1 MEENY
6 EIGYNFKKIYL
17 HLPRK
22 RIIPAKM
29 IMKKYFYPILIC
41 CSLSVEMTIA
51 QSKPAFL
58 NPSLPV
64 NERVNDLIS
73 RMTAQEKVSQMMN
86 STPAIPRLHIAAYN
100 WWSEALHG
108 VARSGVA
115 TVFPQAI
122 GMAAAFDPAL
132 VKKEGDAISDEARA
146 MYNAAAAKGY
156 YLQYGGLTFW
166 SPNIN
171 IFRDPRW
178 GRGQETYGEDPYLTS
193 QMATAFIEGM
203 QGNNPKYLKV
213 GACAKHFAAYSG
225 PEKLRHEFD
234 AKVSMHDL
242 YATYLPAF
250 HSAVKAGVIGVMCA
264 YNAVNGKPCCSNT
277 YLLDDV
283 LKKKW
288 GFKGYIVSDC
298 DAISD
303 IAEGHHYESDAL
315 NAAAVS
321 LKRGVNLNCGDTYVN
336 LTEALQKGLITEQ
349 DLDSSLAV
357 LLRIRFQLGM
367 FDPPK
372 DDPYN
377 AIPYSVV
384 NSPAHR
390 ALAKRAALESIVMLK
405 NDGVLPLKNDLSKYF
420 VTGPNADNIY
430 SLLGNYY
437 GVNTKF
443 VTFLEGIAA
452 DVAPGSQVQY
462 KPGTE
467 LNHPNVNP
475 EDWTTGDAHAS
486 DVTIVVLG
494 INGEIE
500 GEEGESIQSS
510 TYGDR
515 MNYNL
520 PENQIEFLRKLRAHN
535 KKPIIA
541 VITGGSPMNLAPVDS
556 LADAVLLAW
565 YPGEEGGAAVADIIF
580 GKESPSGKLPVT
592 FPMSYSQLPPFDD
605 YSMQGRT
612 YRYMSATPLYPFGF
626 GLSYAHFT
634 FSNMKISSPVI
645 KKGQTYQV
653 SAKVTNDGKYTGEE
667 VAQLYISDKSGRK
680 DVPFYALKG
689 FKRIFLKPGESKEVS
704 FTITPEMMKVVNENG
719 ISVMDAG
726 KHEIFIA
733 GAVPV
738 ARSEALGAARP
749 VSVVCMVE

>member
-1 MEENY
+1 MQKTY
-6 EIGYNFKKIYL
+6 LSLLISCGMMLVGY
-17 HLPRK
+17 
-22 RIIPAKM
+22 
-29 IMKKYFYPILIC
+29 
-41 CSLSVEMTIA
+41 SLKA
-51 QSKPAFL
+51 QNVTAYL
-58 NPSLPV
+58 NPSLSV

-73 RMTAQEKVSQMMN
+73 RMTTQEKVSQMMN
-86 STPAIPRLHIAAYN
+86 DAPAIPRLHIQAYN

-122 GMAAAFDPAL
+122 GMAATFDPAL
-132 VKKEGDAISDEARA
+132 VKEEGDVISSEARA
-146 MYNAAAAKGY
+146 MYNAANKEGY
-156 YLQYGGLTFW
+156 HLQYGGLTFW

-178 GRGQETYGEDPYLTS
+178 GRGQETYGEDPFLTS
-193 QMATAFIEGM
+193 KMAVAFITGM
-203 QGNNPKYLKV
+203 QGDNPKYLKV

-225 PEKLRHEFD
+225 PEKLRHGFN
-234 AKVSMHDL
+234 AKVSIHDL

-250 HSAVKAGVIGVMCA
+250 HAAVKAGVIGVMCA
-264 YNAVNGKPCCSNT
+264 YNAVNGEPCCANT

-283 LKKKW
+283 LRKKW
-288 GFKGYIVSDC
+288 GFSGYIVSDC

-349 DLDSSLAV
+349 QLDSSLAV

-367 FDPPK
+367 FDPKK
-372 DDPYN
+372 DNPYN

-384 NSPAHR
+384 NSSSHR

-405 NDGVLPLKNDLSKYF
+405 NDGVLPLKNNLSKYF
-420 VTGPNADNIY
+420 VTGPNAADIY

-467 LNHPNVNP
+467 LNHANLNP

-494 INGEIE
+494 INGELE

-515 MNYNL
+515 VNYNL
-520 PENQIEFLRKLRAHN
+520 PENQIDFLRKLRRNN

-565 YPGEEGGAAVADIIF
+565 YPGEEGGAATADIIF
-580 GKESPSGKLPVT
+580 GKKSPSGKLPVT
-592 FPMSYSQLPPFDD
+592 FPMSFSQLPSFED

-612 YRYMSATPLYPFGF
+612 YRYMTATPLFPFGF

-634 FSNMKISSPVI
+634 FSDMKSSSPVI
-645 KKGQTYQV
+645 KKDQTFKV
-653 SAKVTNDGKYTGEE
+653 SAKITNDGKYTGEE

-680 DVPFYALKG
+680 DVPISALKG
-689 FKRIFLKPGESKEVS
+689 FKRILLKPGETKEVS
-704 FTITPEMMKVVNENG
+704 FTITPDMMKVINEDG
-719 ISVMDAG
+719 ISVLDEG

-733 GAVPV
+733 GSAPIL
-738 ARSEALGAARP
+738 RSEQLGISNPA
-749 VSVVCMVE
+749 SVICTVE

>member
-1 MEENY
+1 
-6 EIGYNFKKIYL
+6 
-17 HLPRK
+17 
-22 RIIPAKM
+22 
-29 IMKKYFYPILIC
+29 
-41 CSLSVEMTIA
+41 MTIA
-51 QSKPAFL
+51 QSKPAYL
-58 NPSLPV
+58 NPSLPL
-64 NERVNDLIS
+64 NIRVNDLIS
-73 RMTAQEKVSQMMN
+73 RMTTQEKVSQMMN
-86 STPAIPRLHIAAYN
+86 STPAIPQLHITAYN

-122 GMAAAFDPAL
+122 GMAATFDPAL

-146 MYNAAAAKGY
+146 MYNAASKEDY

-234 AKVSMHDL
+234 AKVSLHDL
-242 YATYLPAF
+242 YSTYLPAF
-250 HSAVKAGVIGVMCA
+250 HAAVKAGVIGVMCA
-264 YNAVNGKPCCSNT
+264 YNAVNGEPCCANT
-277 YLLDDV
+277 YLLDNV
-283 LKKKW
+283 LRKKW
-288 GFKGYIVSDC
+288 GFHGYIVSDC
-298 DAISD
+298 DAIGD
-303 IAEGHHYESDAL
+303 IEEGHHYESDAL
-315 NAAAVS
+315 NAAAVA

-336 LTEALQKGLITEQ
+336 LTEALQKGLITENE
-349 DLDSSLAV
+349 LDSALAV
-357 LLRIRFQLGM
+357 LLRIRFRLGM
-367 FDPPK
+367 FDPK
-372 DDPYN
+372 NDNPYN
-377 AIPYSVV
+377 AIPYGVV
-384 NSPAHR
+384 NSPQHR
-390 ALAKRAALESIVMLK
+390 ALAKRAALESVVLLK
-405 NDGVLPLKNDLSKYF
+405 NDGALPLKNNLSKYF
-420 VTGPNADNIY
+420 VTGPNATSIDA
-430 SLLGNYY
+430 LLGNYY
-437 GVNTKF
+437 GVNNNF
-443 VTFLEGIAA
+443 VTVLEGIAG

-462 KPGTE
+462 KPGTQ
-467 LNHPNVNP
+467 LNHSNLNP

-486 DVTIVVLG
+486 DVTIVVMG
-494 INGEIE
+494 ITGELE

-515 MNYNL
+515 MDYNL

-592 FPMSYSQLPPFDD
+592 FPMSYNQLPPFDD
-605 YSMQGRT
+605 YGMEGRT
-612 YRYMSATPLYPFGF
+612 YRYMTTEPLFPFGF

-634 FSNMKISSPVI
+634 FSGMKISSPVV
-645 KKGQTYQV
+645 KKGQTFQV
-653 SAKVTNDGKYTGEE
+653 SATITNNGKYSGEE

-680 DVPFYALKG
+680 DVPLFALKD
-689 FKRIFLKPGESKEVS
+689 FKRISLHPGESREVR
-704 FTITPEMMKVVNENG
+704 FTVTPRMMAVIDENG
-719 ISVMDAG
+719 QAVVDDG
-726 KHEIFIA
+726 THEIYIA
-733 GAVPV
+733 GSLPDSK
-738 ARSEALGAARP
+738 SEQLGAAKP
-749 VSVVCMVE
+749 VSVTCTVE

>member
-1 MEENY
+1 M
-6 EIGYNFKKIYL
+6 KRYL
-17 HLPRK
+17 
-22 RIIPAKM
+22 
-29 IMKKYFYPILIC
+29 YPTLFLC
-41 CSLSVEMTIA
+41 LLSVEMTFG
-51 QSKPAFL
+51 QKRTNYL
-58 NPSLPV
+58 NPSLPL
-64 NERVNDLIS
+64 NIRVNNLIS
-73 RMTAQEKVSQMMN
+73 QMTTQEKVSQMMN
-86 STPAIPRLHIAAYN
+86 STPAIPRLHITAYN

-122 GMAAAFDPAL
+122 GMAATFDPAL

-193 QMATAFIEGM
+193 QMAVAFVTGL
-203 QGNNPKYLKV
+203 QGDNPAYLKV

-225 PEKLRHEFD
+225 PEKLRHEFN

-250 HSAVKAGVIGVMCA
+250 HAAVKAGVIGVMCA
-264 YNAVNGKPCCSNT
+264 YNAVNGEPCCANT

-303 IAEGHHYESDAL
+303 IAEGHHYENDAL

-336 LTEALQKGLITEQ
+336 LTEALQKGLITEKE
-349 DLDSSLAV
+349 LDSSLAV
-357 LLRIRFQLGM
+357 LLRIRFKLGM
-367 FDPPK
+367 FDPKK

-384 NSPAHR
+384 NSPQHR
-390 ALAKRAALESIVMLK
+390 ALAKRAALESVVMLK
-405 NDGVLPLKNDLSKYF
+405 NDGVLPLKNDLSRYF

-452 DVAPGSQVQY
+452 GVAPGSQVQY

-475 EDWTTGDAHAS
+475 EDWTTGDAHAA

-520 PENQIEFLRKLRAHN
+520 PENQIEFLRKLREHN

-580 GKESPSGKLPVT
+580 GKASPSGKLPVT
-592 FPMSYSQLPPFDD
+592 FPMSYSQLPPFED

-612 YRYMSATPLYPFGF
+612 YRYMTETPLFPFGF
-626 GLSYAHFT
+626 GLSYAHFA
-634 FSNMKISSPVI
+634 FSDMKISSPAVH
-645 KKGQTYQV
+645 KDQPFKV
-653 SAKVTNDGKYTGEE
+653 SATITNKGKYGGEE

-680 DVPFYALKG
+680 DVPLYALKG
-689 FKRIFLKPGESKEVS
+689 FKRILLHPGESKTVS
-704 FTITPEMMKVVNENG
+704 FMVTPEMMAVINENG
-719 ISVMDAG
+719 ESVIDAG
-726 KHEIFIA
+726 EHEIYIA
-733 GAVPV
+733 GSVPTE
-738 ARSEALGAARP
+738 RSEQLGAAKP
-749 VSVVCMVE
+749 VSVACTVE